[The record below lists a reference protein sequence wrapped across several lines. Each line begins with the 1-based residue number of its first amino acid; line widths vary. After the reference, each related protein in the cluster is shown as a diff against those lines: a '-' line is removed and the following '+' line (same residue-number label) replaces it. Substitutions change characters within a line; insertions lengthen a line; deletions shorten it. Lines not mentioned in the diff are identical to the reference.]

1 MLILHFLVTK
11 FYLLSFKNEIEGKK
25 PRGKPP
31 SARAAVIC
39 AVCSKKFNNSSA
51 LAKHKLTHSNERK
64 YACKICSKAFKRQ
77 DHLNGHMLTHR
88 AQKPFACKFK
98 SCEKSYCDARSLKRH
113 VENAHAQDVEKIVEA
128 RRIMNA
134 AYSPITPTGPNSNVF
149 WEGNFFEDPMTV
161 ECKECGRKF
170 KNMAALNGHMR
181 LHGGYQK
188 KNDDLPITKQ
198 TYEAEDILNDITNAS
213 AEEDDDVFS
222 LKQMAPLV
230 VSTDKKRRTMSADA
244 DKFTAPQRPYVTK
257 ESIVQLLKQAGMEEI
272 LNKIGLEV
280 DTAGA
285 DECLEL
291 PDVDVLENRNS
302 KNHRLLNETCAEP
315 KTFYKKD
322 SLEPPKIGLDKYQS
336 ESCLELFDIPIGE
349 GQGCK
354 VEPAKLLFDTF
365 ETEIKEEISRVGKTK
380 SCSSIEMLQEL
391 PDIRRPFNKHEF
403 LQGDK
408 THVETNVNSQN
419 YSKNSN
425 NRQSHKIKF
434 LPCRSKQEK
443 RFRNA
448 ELPKVKK
455 KYIPEPLVIPP
466 NLNTSFGFVSHLR
479 SPKFDENSSIIPPY
493 TPPPILSPARRGSGL
508 FWTVK
513 NQSCLLP
520 LETDILPHINI
531 GFNYQAQIPQLR
543 SEKEPDFCPETSVWS
558 VKSADCLCD
567 MELSNYEKIACSAAV
582 PGTGTNKEYALH
594 VLHAARGDVKLAMM
608 LLLTGDVKS
617 EESVHR
623 RINYDLPL
631 DETEPW
637 SREEIESFSQ
647 AMISND
653 KNFRKVSEIVRTKNI
668 RQCVQFYYLWKKVC
682 SSEYK
687 KMKLER
693 KRKHQDENYILRSNV
708 HI

>member
-1 MLILHFLVTK
+1 MYFFIS
-11 FYLLSFKNEIEGKK
+11 SFPIGVKK
-25 PRGKPP
+25 QKGKPP
-31 SARAAVIC
+31 SARASVIC

-64 YACKICSKAFKRQ
+64 YVCKICSKAFKRQ

-88 AQKPFACKFK
+88 SKKPFACKFK
-98 SCEKSYCDARSLKRH
+98 SCEKSYCDARSLRRH

-149 WEGNFFEDPMTV
+149 WEGNFFDDPMTV
-161 ECKECGRKF
+161 ECKECNRKF

-188 KNDDLPITKQ
+188 KSDDLPDTKQ
-198 TYEAEDILNDITNAS
+198 NYEAEDILNDITNTS

-272 LNKIGLEV
+272 LNKVGLEV

-302 KNHRLLNETCAEP
+302 KHHRQLNDACTEP
-315 KTFYKKD
+315 KLFYKKE
-322 SLEPPKIGLDKYQS
+322 SLEPPKVGLEKYQTD
-336 ESCLELFDIPIGE
+336 SCLELLDLPISE
-349 GQGCK
+349 GQGFK
-354 VEPAKLLFDTF
+354 VEPAKLLLDTF
-365 ETEIKEEISRVGKTK
+365 ESEVKEEVSRVGKTK
-380 SCSSIEMLQEL
+380 SCSSIEMLEDNPEL
-391 PDIRRPFNKHEF
+391 RRPFNKIEF

-408 THVETNVNSQN
+408 NNHIETNVHNQSF
-419 YSKNSN
+419 SKLSN
-425 NRQSHKIKF
+425 KQPHINIT
-434 LPCRSKQEK
+434 PCRSKQEK

-479 SPKFDENSSIIPPY
+479 SPKFDETSCTIPPY

-513 NQSCLLP
+513 NQNCLLP

-531 GFNYQAQIPQLR
+531 GTNYQAQIPQLQIMKTT
-543 SEKEPDFCPETSVWS
+543 EIYPETSVWS
-558 VKSADCLCD
+558 VESANRLCD
-567 MELSNYEKIACSAAV
+567 LELSNYEKIACSAAV

-594 VLHAARGDVKLAMM
+594 VLHAAKGDVKLAMM

-617 EESVHR
+617 EESVR
-623 RINYDLPL
+623 KRINYDLPL

-637 SREEIESFSQ
+637 SRPEIESFSQ
-647 AMISND
+647 AMVSHD
-653 KNFRKVSEIVRTKNI
+653 KNFRKVSECVGTKNI

-682 SSEYK
+682 ANEYK
-687 KMKLER
+687 KMKMVR
-693 KRKHQDENYILRSNV
+693 KRRHQNENFLLRSTMDD
-708 HI
+708 